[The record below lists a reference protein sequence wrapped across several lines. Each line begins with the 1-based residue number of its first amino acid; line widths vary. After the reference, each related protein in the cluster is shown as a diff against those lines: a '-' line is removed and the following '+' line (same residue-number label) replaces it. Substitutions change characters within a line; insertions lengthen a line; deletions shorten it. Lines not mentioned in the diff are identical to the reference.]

1 MITPRTISQLP
12 FTNRLAKDD
21 LFEVSKHINGSNPP
35 KYWSSKIDYETF
47 FRSEYNDLSG
57 KMKDDFGISANC
69 IVNLSDNA
77 DKTNTTVMTLSG
89 AVENVKEGLT
99 DVKNKVSPTFSPSD
113 SRANA
118 YVNPTIAGAG
128 RFNGEFYSMQIDE
141 TIGNQTND
149 IELHESGQFICY
161 GWLTGSKSVSLA
173 NAYVA
178 LLGEIGDN
186 LGNRAWA
193 LLQLQPWIAGA
204 NAQYM
209 QYVCFNIPVSAG
221 LKIRIMTGFK
231 ITDFSQS
238 FGSQGLV
245 YNPIAGNSTNTPN
258 TFMGYV
264 IT

>member
-12 FTNRLAKDD
+12 KTDKLAKQD
-21 LFEVSKHINGSNPP
+21 LFEVSKYVTGSNPK
-35 KYWSSKIDYETF
+35 KYWSAKIDYDTVF
-47 FRSEYNDLSG
+47 QNEYNDLSG
-57 KMKDDFGISANC
+57 KMNADFGISADC
-69 IVNLSDNA
+69 IVNLSKKAGENSDSIQ
-77 DKTNTTVMTLSG
+77 TLAQTIES
-89 AVENVKEGLT
+89 VRDDMN
-99 DVKNKVSPTFSPSD
+99 DVKNKVSPTFSPVD
-113 SRANA
+113 SSADA
-118 YVNPTIAGAG
+118 YVNPTIAGNG

-141 TIGNQTND
+141 NLGNQTND
-149 IELHESGQFICY
+149 VELKESGQFICY
-161 GWLTGSKSVSLA
+161 GWLTGSKSVSPA

-178 LLGEIGDN
+178 LLGEIGN
-186 LGNRAWA
+186 GRGFSSWA

-221 LKIRIMTGFK
+221 LKLRIVTGFK

-264 IT
+264 IS